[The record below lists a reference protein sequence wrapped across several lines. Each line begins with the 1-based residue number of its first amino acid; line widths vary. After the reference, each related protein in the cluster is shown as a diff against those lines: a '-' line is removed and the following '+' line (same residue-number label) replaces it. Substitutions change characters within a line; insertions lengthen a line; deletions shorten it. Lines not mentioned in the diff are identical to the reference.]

1 MTEDIVDSGRAQANL
16 SRALGNWFGD
26 TFLTLIYSFIFVL
39 SNLYNVGNFLFN
51 DICLLKFF

>member
-1 MTEDIVDSGRAQANL
+1 MTEDIVDSGRAEANL

-26 TFLTLIYSFIFVL
+26 TFLALIYSFIFVL
-39 SNLYNVGNFLFN
+39 SNLYNVKNFLFN